1 MVTACEDVGLA
12 YPQIIPIVKACVD
25 AAFQVGLPEARLCL
39 ADGVILVSIAP
50 KSNSAHNA
58 INEAMEDVRRGKYGP
73 IPRQLQNKHFDGEDN
88 PVKGQFYQPIDNI
101 GRRLRAESFDFIR
114 AGGLK

>member
-73 IPRQLQNKHFDGEDN
+73 IPKTSFRISISTGRTIR
-88 PVKGQFYQPIDNI
+88 VKGQFVPVCPMTLKIIGWISNI
-101 GRRLRAESFDFIR
+101 CRMF
-114 AGGLK
+114 